1 MEGLK
6 ANDLSTWASDS
17 DSPQPAPAHE
27 AMPSVRFSPLEE
39 LPTGVALGGPLG
51 EQFASIGQVC
61 TLVDAAA
68 WLRAL
73 PYGEPADF
81 QGPDAALLAM
91 RGSCVDKHRALVG
104 AAQAA
109 GRSDIVWV
117 KGYYQLTDELVP
129 GISAGLSAAGI
140 GPPFVPVS
148 MNTLPV
154 QSPPLLDSRGR
165 L

>member
-1 MEGLK
+1 M
-6 ANDLSTWASDS
+6 AFS
-17 DSPQPAPAHE
+17 
-27 AMPSVRFSPLEE
+27 PSVRFSPPLEE
-39 LPTGVALGGPLG
+39 LPTGVALSGPLG

-61 TLVDAAA
+61 TLVDGVA

-73 PYGEPADF
+73 PYGEPGADF
-81 QGPDAALLAM
+81 QGADAALLAL

-109 GRSDIVWV
+109 GRSDIVWD

-129 GISAGLSAAGI
+129 GISAGISAAGI

-148 MNTLPV
+148 MSTLPV